1 MTTGVGPIKLVS
13 TGGSITVNGGADTL
27 GISSA
32 STGDVLLEAR
42 DTDHDVVL
50 NASVSVGGAGNVT
63 LDADDD
69 VLLNAAVTISTVGGD
84 VVLLAGND
92 SGSGGVTMAGTS
104 LVSSGDG
111 NVRVEAE
118 SGGDILLSS
127 IDAGVGSVVLLAGGN
142 ITDNNGTT
150 LNVQALG
157 LLLVAGGK
165 IGDAGAALDADGD
178 NCNAIDTSV
187 DTLAA
192 AECDGDLRPGNRR
205 HRHRYGDGERGPGEL
220 QIDHDGPAA
229 DAGRPGA
236 TGVGPIKL
244 VSTGGSITVN
254 GGADTL
260 GISSASTGDVLL
272 NARDT
277 DHDVV
282 LNASVSVGGAGNVT
296 LDADDDVLL
305 NAAVTISTVGGD
317 VVLLA
322 GNDSG
327 SGGVTMAGTSLVSS
341 GDGNVRVEGKAA
353 ATFC

>member
-1 MTTGVGPIKLVS
+1 MRSTPAWTRWRRQSATGIYVQETDAIAIDTVTVSVDRANFKSTTTALPQTLEDLVTTGVGPIKLVS

-111 NVRVEAE
+111 NVRVEAK

-178 NCNAIDTSV
+178 NRNAIDTSV

-192 AECDGDLRPGNRR
+192 QVRR
-205 HRHRYGDGERGPGEL
+205 G
-220 QIDHDGPAA
+220 
-229 DAGRPGA
+229 
-236 TGVGPIKL
+236 
-244 VSTGGSITVN
+244 STSRKPTPSPSI
-254 GGADTL
+254 
-260 GISSASTGDVLL
+260 
-272 NARDT
+272 R
-277 DHDVV
+277 
-282 LNASVSVGGAGNVT
+282 
-296 LDADDDVLL
+296 
-305 NAAVTISTVGGD
+305 
-317 VVLLA
+317 
-322 GNDSG
+322 
-327 SGGVTMAGTSLVSS
+327 
-341 GDGNVRVEGKAA
+341 
-353 ATFC
+353 